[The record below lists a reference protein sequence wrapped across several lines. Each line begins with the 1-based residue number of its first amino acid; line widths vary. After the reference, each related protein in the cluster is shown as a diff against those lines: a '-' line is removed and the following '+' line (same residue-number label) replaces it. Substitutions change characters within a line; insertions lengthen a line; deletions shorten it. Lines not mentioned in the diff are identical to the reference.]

1 MPEPLE
7 LPPVVPEPLEPEPL
21 ELPPV
26 EPEPLE
32 PGPLELP
39 PVVPEPLEPAPL
51 ELPPVAPEPL
61 ELPPVVPP
69 IPAAFKAAVAA
80 AVRTVNSVLAFNSPL
95 EALIARATALRA
107 AAAVDLTTFFV
118 VDDIGC
124 NFATSA
130 AARACA
136 AAVFAEVAAA
146 LAAFHRVCANC

>member
-1 MPEPLE
+1 MPEPLEPEPLE

-26 EPEPLE
+26 VPEPLE
-32 PGPLELP
+32 PEPLELP
-39 PVVPEPLEPAPL
+39 PVVPEPLEP
-51 ELPPVAPEPL
+51 EPL
-61 ELPPVVPP
+61 VLPPVVPP
-69 IPAAFKAAVAA
+69 IPAAFNAAVAA

-95 EALIARATALRA
+95 EALLARATALRA
-107 AAAVDLTTFFV
+107 AAAVDLTAPFV